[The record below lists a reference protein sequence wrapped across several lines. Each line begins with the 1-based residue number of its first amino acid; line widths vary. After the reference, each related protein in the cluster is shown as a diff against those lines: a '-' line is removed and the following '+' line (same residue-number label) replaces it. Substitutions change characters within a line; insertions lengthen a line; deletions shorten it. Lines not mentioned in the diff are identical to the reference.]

1 MVQLNLVQGSS
12 LKSGCGLF
20 VKEVLNLNLNQ
31 NEFQSCWIEVINDK
45 TRQKVLIGAFF
56 WHPSKKN
63 SDGEFLKKL
72 KDTLNK
78 VKNINKHVVV

>member
-12 LKSGCGLF
+12 LKSGCGLL

-45 TRQKVLIGAFF
+45 TRQKILIGAFF
-56 WHPSKKN
+56 
-63 SDGEFLKKL
+63 
-72 KDTLNK
+72 
-78 VKNINKHVVV
+78 

>member
-12 LKSGCGLF
+12 SSSGCGLF

-45 TRQKVLIGAFF
+45 TRQKILIGAFF
-56 WHPSKKN
+56 
-63 SDGEFLKKL
+63 
-72 KDTLNK
+72 
-78 VKNINKHVVV
+78 